1 MMDYGVF
8 KGIVKEQFLSYMPP
22 EFQTYKLDIYSVN
35 KINKVMDALTLYGT
49 ENEASKA
56 SPTLYIENM
65 YEHYLKNQNFDETMK
80 QAASDLVSMYRALSA
95 ELGEI
100 SLNYAEEKII
110 MTLINTEQNREFLQQ
125 VPHREFEDLSIVYR
139 HVLSIGKDGVHSIMI
154 NNHYADKIGMTEEQL
169 HDAAV
174 INTKRLFPPVVKS
187 MSDMIRDIFRS
198 EGVPEEAID
207 KMVDNEAEG
216 KGMYVITNNH
226 TFYGAASMLYE
237 EELHKL
243 AEKMGSDMYILP
255 SSIQEV
261 IAIPVSEGDPYKL
274 AEMVEEVNMSTVDLE
289 ERLSNQVYHY
299 DKDLRQLTLAT
310 ETQNKR
316 LDGIVAEAPLVYEAK
331 QSR

>member
-1 MMDYGVF
+1 MMDYEVF
-8 KGIVKEQFLSYMPP
+8 KGVVAEQFLSYMPP
-22 EFQTYKLDIYSVN
+22 EFQTYKLDIKTEN
-35 KINKVMDALTLYGT
+35 KINRVMDSLTLFGP
-49 ENEASKA
+49 ENEAFKA

-65 YEHYLKNQNFDETMK
+65 YADYVKNWDFAETMK
-80 QAASDLVSMYRALSA
+80 QAASDMVSMYRAMSA
-95 ELGEI
+95 ELSKI
-100 SLNYAEEKII
+100 TLDYAGAKII
-110 MTLINTEQNREFLQQ
+110 MTLINTEQNKEFLKQ

-139 HVLSIGKDGVHSIMI
+139 HVLSIGKDGVHSIII
-154 NNHYADKIGMTEEQL
+154 NNHYADKIDMTEDQL

-174 INTKRLFPPVVKS
+174 FNTKRLFPPVVKS
-187 MSDMIRDIFRS
+187 MSDMIRDMFRS
-198 EGVPEEAID
+198 ENVPEEAID

-216 KGMYVITNNH
+216 RGMYVITNDH
-226 TFYGAASMLYE
+226 TFYGAATMLYE

-243 AEKMGSDMYILP
+243 AEKIGSDMYILP

-274 AEMVEEVNMSTVDLE
+274 AEMVEEVNMCAVDLE

-316 LDGIVAEAPLVYEAK
+316 LDGIVAEPPLGYEAK